1 MATIRLTPSTYY
13 LSNSTYLKVTDAS
26 NMYTNTSSTTVGI
39 ITHNRSSTAVYY
51 AYLRGFNFDDIPE
64 GAIIQSFTIK
74 LKAREL
80 GLSTASTYAPG
91 ISNGTTDLAGKFGS
105 LSTSQQVLSC
115 TGVTA
120 DFDTIK
126 GYGANFGIRIPLRRA
141 SSGTSGNV
149 RVCGAEI
156 AVNYSIPVTIS
167 FNANGGTG
175 QMADVTT
182 YGVGDSYPLPACSFT
197 APAGRN
203 FDGWLVDGTRYA
215 AGESITLTGDT
226 TVTALWTYL
235 ATFAANGGTGTM
247 ASAPVSRDDN
257 ALVLPASTFTPPTGR
272 DFDGWIVGGTRY
284 SAGTE
289 APITGDT
296 TITAIWTYLVS
307 YNANGGTGAMT
318 SSSVS
323 RDDTYELPA
332 CTFTPPAGVDQWRF
346 DHWTIGAEEYAAGD
360 EAEITGDTTAV
371 AQWARPTIYIKTGSG
386 WEPMDAG
393 YEKESGAWAQKRMS
407 ALFQSGHAY
416 RKGTEE
422 S

>member
-26 NMYTNTSSTTVGI
+26 NMYTNTSSTTYGT
-39 ITHNRSSTAVYY
+39 ITHNRSATTAYY

-64 GAIIQSFTIK
+64 GAIIKSFTIK
-74 LKAREL
+74 LKARES

-91 ISNGTTDLAGKFGS
+91 IYNGTTALDGTFGS

-120 DFDTIK
+120 SFDTIK

-149 RVCGAEI
+149 RVYGAEI

-182 YGVGDSYPLPACSFT
+182 YGVGDSYPLPAC
-197 APAGRN
+197 
-203 FDGWLVDGTRYA
+203 
-215 AGESITLTGDT
+215 
-226 TVTALWTYL
+226 
-235 ATFAANGGTGTM
+235 
-247 ASAPVSRDDN
+247 
-257 ALVLPASTFTPPTGR
+257 
-272 DFDGWIVGGTRY
+272 
-284 SAGTE
+284 
-289 APITGDT
+289 
-296 TITAIWTYLVS
+296 
-307 YNANGGTGAMT
+307 
-318 SSSVS
+318 
-323 RDDTYELPA
+323 
-332 CTFTPPAGVDQWRF
+332 TFTPPAGVDQWRF
-346 DHWTIGAEEYAAGD
+346 DHWTIGGTSYAVGD

-371 AQWARPTIYIKTGSG
+371 AQWIRPTIYIKTGSG
-386 WEPMDAG
+386 WVPMDAG
-393 YEKESGAWAQKRMS
+393 YEKETGAWAPKGMS
-407 ALFQSGHAY
+407 ALFQSGNAY

>member
-1 MATIRLTPSTYY
+1 MATINLTPSTYD
-13 LSNSTYLKVTDAS
+13 LSNSTYLKVTNPS
-26 NMYTNTSSTTVGI
+26 NMYTDTSSTTYGT
-39 ITHNRSSTAVYY
+39 ITHNRAATTVYY
-51 AYLRGFNFDDIPE
+51 AYLRGFNFNDIPE
-64 GAIIQSFTIK
+64 GAIIKSFTIK
-74 LKAREL
+74 LKARES

-91 ISNGTTDLAGKFGS
+91 ISNGTTDLAGTFGS
-105 LSTSQQVLSC
+105 LSTSTQTLSC

-120 DFDTIK
+120 SFDTIK

-149 RVCGAEI
+149 RVYGAEI

-167 FNANGGTG
+167 FDANGGTG

-215 AGESITLTGDT
+215 AGTSITLTGDT

-235 ATFAANGGTGTM
+235 VTFESNGGTGSM
-247 ASAPVSRDDN
+247 ASS
-257 ALVLPASTFTPPTGR
+257 
-272 DFDGWIVGGTRY
+272 
-284 SAGTE
+284 
-289 APITGDT
+289 
-296 TITAIWTYLVS
+296 
-307 YNANGGTGAMT
+307 M
-318 SSSVS
+318 VS
-323 RDDTYELPA
+323 RDDTFPLPA
-332 CTFTPPAGVDQWRF
+332 CTFTPPAGIDQWRF
-346 DHWTIGAEEYAAGD
+346 DHWTIGGASYAVGD
-360 EAEITGDTTAV
+360 EAEITEDTTAV

-386 WEPMDAG
+386 WVPMDAG
-393 YEKESGAWAQKRMS
+393 YKKETGAWAQKRMS
-407 ALFQSGHAY
+407 LLFQSGHAY

>member
-1 MATIRLTPSTYY
+1 MTTIKLTPSAYD
-13 LSNSTYLKVTDAS
+13 LSNSTYLRVTNAS
-26 NMYTNTSSTTVGI
+26 NMYTDTSSTTYGT
-39 ITHNRSSTAVYY
+39 ITHNRQATTVYF
-51 AYLRGFNFDDIPE
+51 AYLRGFNFDDIPA
-64 GAIIQSFTIK
+64 GAIIKSFTIK
-74 LKAREL
+74 LKARES
-80 GLSTASTYAPG
+80 GLSTAYAPG
-91 ISNGTTDLAGKFGS
+91 ISNGTTDLDGTFGS
-105 LSTSQQVLSC
+105 LSTSTQTLSC

-141 SSGTSGNV
+141 SSGTSGYV
-149 RVCGAEI
+149 RVYGAEI

-182 YGVGDSYPLPACSFT
+182 YGAGDSYPLPACSFT

-215 AGESITLTGDT
+215 AGASITL
-226 TVTALWTYL
+226 
-235 ATFAANGGTGTM
+235 
-247 ASAPVSRDDN
+247 
-257 ALVLPASTFTPPTGR
+257 
-272 DFDGWIVGGTRY
+272 
-284 SAGTE
+284 
-289 APITGDT
+289 TGDT

-332 CTFTPPAGVDQWRF
+332 CTFTPPSGVDQWMF
-346 DHWTIGAEEYAAGD
+346 DHWTIGAEEYDAGD
-360 EAEITGDTTAV
+360 EAEITGDATAV
-371 AQWARPTIYIKTGSG
+371 AHWTRPTIYIKTGSG

-393 YEKESGAWAQKRMS
+393 YEKESGAWAPKGMS